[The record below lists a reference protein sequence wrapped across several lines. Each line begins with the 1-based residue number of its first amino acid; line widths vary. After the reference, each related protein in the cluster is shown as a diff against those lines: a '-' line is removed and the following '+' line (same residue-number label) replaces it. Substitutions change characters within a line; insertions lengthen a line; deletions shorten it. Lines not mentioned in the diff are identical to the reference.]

1 MSKVEEGAQPLLAQQ
16 EIPVAQPVHVQAQA
30 ASHAPQVPAN
40 VPTRYCTPQS
50 LFLFTTCQ
58 FRLEIL

>member
-16 EIPVAQPVHVQAQA
+16 EIPPVAQPVHVQAQA
-30 ASHAPQVPAN
+30 GHAPQVPAN
-40 VPTRYCTPQS
+40 VPTRYCTLQS